1 MSGRK
6 SIRVGRPRYIVFA
19 GINGAGKSTLYRS
32 GMWAR
37 RPGDLAAPRVNPDE
51 ILVAHGDDPG
61 DIHAQMR
68 AGREAIKL
76 INEYFDQ
83 GISFN
88 QETTLSGRS
97 CLRDIKRARELG
109 YHVVMCYVGVESPEL
124 ANERIAHRVALGGH
138 AIDPQEVVSRY
149 RKSIDH
155 LLEAAPLCDELY
167 LFDNT
172 QRLTVVAAFGHRSV
186 TYPIF
191 PMQCSW
197 VAGFLEHIDR
207 AFRGR

>member
-1 MSGRK
+1 MSGETK
-6 SIRVGRPRYIVFA
+6 PRYVVFA

-32 GMWAR
+32 GLWAR
-37 RPGDLAAPRVNPDE
+37 RESDLGAPRINPDE
-51 ILVAHGDDPG
+51 ILVANGDDPT
-61 DIHAQMR
+61 DIRAQMR

-76 INEYFDQ
+76 INEYFDR

-97 CLRDIKRARELG
+97 CLRDIKRAHDLG
-109 YHVVMCYVGVESPEL
+109 YHVVMCYVGVDSPEV

-149 RKSIDH
+149 CKSINH
-155 LLEAAPLCDELY
+155 LLEAGMLCDELY

-172 QRLTVVAAFGHRSV
+172 QRLTVVAAFGHRSA
-186 TYPIF
+186 THSAYST
-191 PMQCSW
+191 QCNW
-197 VAGFLEHIDR
+197 AAGLLERLDCT
-207 AFRGR
+207 FGSK

>member
-1 MSGRK
+1 MSGETK
-6 SIRVGRPRYIVFA
+6 PRYIVFA

-32 GMWAR
+32 GLWAR
-37 RPGDLAAPRVNPDE
+37 RESDLGAPRINPDE
-51 ILVAHGDDPG
+51 ILVANGDDPT
-61 DIHAQMR
+61 DIRAQMR

-76 INEYFDQ
+76 INEYFDR

-97 CLRDIKRARELG
+97 CLRDIKRAHDLG
-109 YHVVMCYVGVESPEL
+109 YHVVMCYVGVDSPEV

-155 LLEAAPLCDELY
+155 LLEAGMLCDELY

-172 QRLTVVAAFGHRSV
+172 QRLTVVAAFGNRSV
-186 TYPIF
+186 TYPVY
-191 PMQCSW
+191 PVRCDWAADVLAQ
-197 VAGFLEHIDR
+197 LDR
-207 AFRGR
+207 MFRDA

>member
-1 MSGRK
+1 MSGETK
-6 SIRVGRPRYIVFA
+6 PRYIVFA

-32 GMWAR
+32 GLWAR
-37 RPGDLAAPRVNPDE
+37 RESDLGAPRINPDE
-51 ILVAHGDDPG
+51 ILVANGDDPT
-61 DIHAQMR
+61 DIRAQMR

-76 INEYFDQ
+76 INEHFDR

-97 CLRDIKRARELG
+97 CLRDIKRAHDLG
-109 YHVVMCYVGVESPEL
+109 YHVVMCYVGVDSPEV

-172 QRLTVVAAFGHRSV
+172 QCLTVVAAFGNRSV
-186 TYPIF
+186 TYPVY
-191 PMQCSW
+191 PVRCDWAADVLAQ
-197 VAGFLEHIDR
+197 LDR
-207 AFRGR
+207 MFRDA